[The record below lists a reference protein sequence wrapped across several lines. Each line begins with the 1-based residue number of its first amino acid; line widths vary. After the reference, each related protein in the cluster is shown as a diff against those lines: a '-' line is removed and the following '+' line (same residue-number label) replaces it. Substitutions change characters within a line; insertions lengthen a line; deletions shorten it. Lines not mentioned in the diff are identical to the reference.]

1 MTKNRLLALLAV
13 FLVQLIY
20 GLNYTFA
27 NDVIDG
33 GYIKPYGF
41 ILLRIAGAVILFWL
55 FSLVTPNEKIERKDF
70 LTLFIASIFGIA
82 INMLMFFKGFQYT
95 TPIHASVI
103 MVITP
108 IIVLILS
115 SIFLNERMTSAKVL
129 GIVLGFSGAVVL
141 SVYGKSAN
149 SGDNILLGNLLVFV
163 NATSFSIYL
172 IMIKKLTAKY
182 HPFTFVKWLFLF
194 GFIMVLPFG
203 YSELMEVNWNSF
215 NTYIIFCVLFV
226 IVCSTFLNYL
236 LNPIGLRHLKAS
248 TVGSFIYLQP
258 FVAVTFA
265 IIMKS
270 DTFDWVKLISSILIF
285 CGVYLVTLRP
295 KLK

>member
-1 MTKNRLLALLAV
+1 MAKNRWLALLAV
-13 FLVQLIY
+13 FIVQLIY

-41 ILLRIAGAVILFWL
+41 ILLRITGAVILFWL

-70 LTLFIASIFGIA
+70 LTLFVASIFGIA

-115 SIFLNERMTSAKVL
+115 SIFLKERMTSAKVL

-149 SGDNILLGNLLVFV
+149 SGDNILLGNLLVFI

-194 GFIMVLPFG
+194 GFILVLPFG
-203 YSELMEVNWNSF
+203 YSELMEVNWSQF

-270 DTFDWVKLISSILIF
+270 DTFDWIKLLSSILIF
-285 CGVYLVTLRP
+285 SGVYLVTLRP